1 MYETKIS
8 YYMKILMI
16 KKRTLCIIL
25 VCVIFVCSFIG
36 IFYAAKAT
44 SSPKPQ
50 YSIVIDAG
58 HGGRD
63 GGTVGESGITESEL
77 NLMYAKQLASLC
89 EDFGIGVTMTRSDMN
104 GLYDES
110 ASNKK
115 RSEMERRKNIINTS
129 GADIMIS
136 IHMNSF
142 PLQSSN
148 GAYVFYANGSEE
160 GLALAKSVQ
169 TSLCQSFDNARKF
182 VSVGDYFVLNYSQ
195 MPSVLVECGFLSNPE
210 EEKNLQSKEYCE
222 KFCYSLLVGI
232 LSYFEM

>member
-1 MYETKIS
+1 MR
-8 YYMKILMI
+8 ILTI
-16 KKRTLCIIL
+16 KKRTLC
-25 VCVIFVCSFIG
+25 VIFVCVVLICSFIG
-36 IFYAAKAT
+36 ISYAVQAT
-44 SSPKPQ
+44 SSPKPE

-63 GGTVGESGITESEL
+63 GGTIGSSGITESEL
-77 NLMYAKQLASLC
+77 NLMYAKELKSLC
-89 EDFGIGVTMTRSDMN
+89 EDYGIGVTMTRSDMN

-110 ASNKK
+110 ATNKK
-115 RSEMERRKNIINTS
+115 RSEMERRKNIINSS

-142 PLQSSN
+142 PLSSCN
-148 GAYVFYANGSEE
+148 GAYVFYANGSEQ
-160 GLALAKSVQ
+160 GLTLAKSVQ
-169 TSLCQSFDNARKF
+169 TSLCQSFDNARKS

-195 MPSVLVECGFLSNPE
+195 MPSVLVECGFLSNPQ
-210 EEKNLQSKEYCE
+210 EEKNLQSKEYCK